1 MLRLVRRIN
10 IRAVTNVGFENP
22 TYSDLMR
29 ARGTN
34 RNLPF
39 PDKINPQRT
48 PAMQELFAVA
58 AITLLAVVSP
68 GGDFAMVTRNSY
80 LYGRRAGI
88 FTAIGIAA
96 AVWIHVGYTLLGV
109 SILLLQSPN
118 LFHAVKLLGAA
129 YLVYIGYTTFRHRPV
144 SAAMQAGGQAIGD
157 WAAFKNGLAT
167 NALNPKTTLFVLST
181 FTQIVSPATPLG
193 IQIGYG
199 AFMSAAHLLWFAFV
213 AVVLSSPAVRNRL
226 LQKQQVVNRIIG
238 ILLMGL
244 GVMLMVAAAG

>member
-1 MLRLVRRIN
+1 
-10 IRAVTNVGFENP
+10 
-22 TYSDLMR
+22 
-29 ARGTN
+29 
-34 RNLPF
+34 
-39 PDKINPQRT
+39 
-48 PAMQELFAVA
+48 MQELFAVA

-181 FTQIVSPATPLG
+181 FTQIVSPA
-193 IQIGYG
+193 
-199 AFMSAAHLLWFAFV
+199 
-213 AVVLSSPAVRNRL
+213 
-226 LQKQQVVNRIIG
+226 
-238 ILLMGL
+238 
-244 GVMLMVAAAG
+244 

>member
-1 MLRLVRRIN
+1 
-10 IRAVTNVGFENP
+10 
-22 TYSDLMR
+22 
-29 ARGTN
+29 
-34 RNLPF
+34 
-39 PDKINPQRT
+39 
-48 PAMQELFAVA
+48 MQELFAVA

-213 AVVLSSPAVRNRL
+213 AAVLSSPAVRNRL
-226 LQKQQVVNRIIG
+226 LQKQQIVNRVIG
-238 ILLMGL
+238 VLLMGL
-244 GVMLMVAAAG
+244 GLMLMVAAAG

>member
-1 MLRLVRRIN
+1 
-10 IRAVTNVGFENP
+10 
-22 TYSDLMR
+22 
-29 ARGTN
+29 
-34 RNLPF
+34 
-39 PDKINPQRT
+39 
-48 PAMQELFAVA
+48 MQELFAVA

-157 WAAFKNGLAT
+157 
-167 NALNPKTTLFVLST
+167 
-181 FTQIVSPATPLG
+181 
-193 IQIGYG
+193 
-199 AFMSAAHLLWFAFV
+199 
-213 AVVLSSPAVRNRL
+213 
-226 LQKQQVVNRIIG
+226 
-238 ILLMGL
+238 
-244 GVMLMVAAAG
+244 